1 MPIRITCTSCNKL
14 LSVRDELAGKKVK
27 CPGCGTIFTAAATA
41 ATAVKAAPPKLA
53 PPSAKDK
60 VAAKPMAK
68 AAPPPPRDA
77 DEEMDERP
85 VRGKRPAPRD
95 DDDDEADDRPVRRG
109 KKAAAGGSLLWLWL
123 VLGGVLVVGGLVG
136 AYFLF
141 FSGPSNT
148 GAIAKKGSFNAGN
161 ADPNSGA
168 SLADLVPG
176 DAMVF
181 ASLSGE
187 VWNAK
192 ALETLRP
199 LFGKTVEDEFQKN
212 LGFPLSDLDRI
223 SVFTV
228 TGLEEAKK
236 SSVGTTVFPAV
247 VMVDSK
253 KPLDQA
259 AVTAALKGGE
269 LGHNPQ
275 FAVEF
280 VNERTLVTSMAPLL
294 QRYKEKKGQQK
305 ATGVLERAL
314 TQAAT
319 SKGLVLSVV
328 VPPEIVK

>member
-1 MPIRITCTSCNKL
+1 
-14 LSVRDELAGKKVK
+14 
-27 CPGCGTIFTAAATA
+27 
-41 ATAVKAAPPKLA
+41 
-53 PPSAKDK
+53 
-60 VAAKPMAK
+60 
-68 AAPPPPRDA
+68 
-77 DEEMDERP
+77 
-85 VRGKRPAPRD
+85 
-95 DDDDEADDRPVRRG
+95 
-109 KKAAAGGSLLWLWL
+109 
-123 VLGGVLVVGGLVG
+123 
-136 AYFLF
+136 
-141 FSGPSNT
+141 
-148 GAIAKKGSFNAGN
+148 
-161 ADPNSGA
+161 
-168 SLADLVPG
+168 LVPG

-181 ASLSGE
+181 ASLSGD

-236 SSVGTTVFPAV
+236 SSVGPTVFPAV
-247 VMVDSK
+247 IMVQSK

-328 VPPEIVK
+328 VPPEIVKDAQKDLKEVEQFIGPFLKTKSVFASLDLTDKLQLDASLVMEDAMAATEAKKTADGLAAMAQLMLGGFAKDPQMAPLAKSGQDALNSLKIGVQDKELNVGIQ